1 MQTLY
6 AYNMKMILEWI
17 VTDDDT
23 MMQSY
28 ISNNEGG
35 RRTWNKN
42 TMQHAKCVLQHA
54 TYKKLDFECRL
65 P

>member
-1 MQTLY
+1 
-6 AYNMKMILEWI
+6 MKMILEWI

>member
-1 MQTLY
+1 MVESCIW
-6 AYNMKMILEWI
+6 NK
-17 VTDDDT
+17 
-23 MMQSY
+23 
-28 ISNNEGG
+28 EGG

-54 TYKKLDFECRL
+54 TYKKVDLEFPL

>member
-1 MQTLY
+1 MVESCIW
-6 AYNMKMILEWI
+6 NK
-17 VTDDDT
+17 
-23 MMQSY
+23 
-28 ISNNEGG
+28 EGG

-54 TYKKLDFECRL
+54 TYKKVDLESPL